1 MARKVEVRMN
11 HAHDDIVYL
20 AGYIDGDGC
29 FYAGQVKQGRY
40 GSGYQFSIKLL
51 VTSCDKSSIDWM
63 RESFGGN
70 AETQLRPAKNR
81 PNDRIV
87 YQWCATGEL
96 LDYILP
102 KIEPH
107 LKNKKQNC
115 QLMIE
120 MRKTFKNIGSKRLPP
135 EIIEKRLELIKKMR
149 AINSRFHNH
158 PLKK

>member
-11 HAHDDIVYL
+11 HTHDDIVYL

-40 GSGYQFSIKLL
+40 GSGYQFSIKLI
-51 VTSCDKSSIDWM
+51 VTSCDKLSIDWM
-63 RESFGGN
+63 RKTFGGN
-70 AETQLRPAKNR
+70 SEKQLRPAKKR
-81 PNDRIV
+81 PHDRIV
-87 YQWCATGEL
+87 YQWVATGEL

-135 EIIEKRLELIKKMR
+135 EIIEIRLRLIKKMR

-158 PLKK
+158 PLKQ